1 MLKKLIILLLAV
13 ILLVPVT
20 GFCQRQVR
28 SLEKEPLPF
37 VGAEDLI
44 YGSYLNLIG
53 WTMDNGSYSLRKKG
67 GRMKFIRLIEV
78 FDSPYIFCN
87 TNIKTPKIRKIYFQ
101 VIAKSKVENPIKED
115 DIEILVRIVEVIMEH
130 VDGNVKYT
138 YYVAVDNTLSG
149 LPNDIKDWV
158 EIKDLK
164 GKRLEK
170 RANEYGRDE
179 GAELPPGAEIVD
191 MKWGYWLAEFIKLY
205 HLGLMESIPSFR
217 PGPKLRE
224 VILEELYGEESA
236 GRFGHN
242 PMPIDQSLLWAGIDH
257 TQD

>member
-1 MLKKLIILLLAV
+1 MKGANMLKKLIILLLAV

-101 VIAKSKVENPIKED
+101 VLTTNLSCLHDPCRFLNRQPEAGQQLLQAKVE
-115 DIEILVRIVEVIMEH
+115 H
-130 VDGNVKYT
+130 VALICGR
-138 YYVAVDNTLSG
+138 
-149 LPNDIKDWV
+149 
-158 EIKDLK
+158 
-164 GKRLEK
+164 RLE
-170 RANEYGRDE
+170 R
-179 GAELPPGAEIVD
+179 L
-191 MKWGYWLAEFIKLY
+191 
-205 HLGLMESIPSFR
+205 
-217 PGPKLRE
+217 
-224 VILEELYGEESA
+224 
-236 GRFGHN
+236 
-242 PMPIDQSLLWAGIDH
+242 
-257 TQD
+257 